1 MTDTETQ
8 SARFWHLVG
17 VSDAVT
23 QILLLKLLLVT
34 LVDHFQGIFQML
46 NDIKDF

>member
-1 MTDTETQ
+1 MTDTETW
-8 SARFWHLVG
+8 SGHLWHLVE
-17 VSDAVT
+17 VSDVVA

>member
-1 MTDTETQ
+1 MTDTGTR
-8 SARFWHLVG
+8 SGHLWHLVG
-17 VSDAVT
+17 VSDAVA

-34 LVDHFQGIFQML
+34 LVDHFQDIFHML